1 MSVRPIHLAPICP
14 LLALLVSAPAWSAW
28 PHDGFAHLQVAPI
41 SGDQFMGSTLP
52 DEQGGAFI
60 AFMDHRSG
68 NHDIYVQR
76 VTASGTIAPG
86 WPATGFAI
94 CTAAGDQGN
103 PVAVSDGAG
112 GLVVAWEDAR
122 AGASNRDMFA
132 QRVLS
137 TAAVAPGWPANGRQL
152 GSLVK
157 DEFVPVICS
166 DGARGAFVA
175 WNLEFTPGT
184 DIDVYAAHVDS
195 TGALIWSSAI
205 AAPLQDQTSPAI
217 ASDGVGGV
225 IVAYDDNASGD
236 SDIKAVRR
244 NGAGVNVYGPLAVCS
259 TVGAQFG
266 PAITGDGQGGAIVA
280 WPDIRFGGH
289 YDIFAMGLTPA
300 GAAAPFYN
308 ASGNSICSAP
318 QSQFMVQVTSDGNH
332 GAYIAWRDER
342 NFDWDLFVQHV
353 LPIGAIAPG
362 WPVDGI
368 PLCTKPGE
376 QWLEALV
383 PDRLGGVVAS
393 WEDSRSSGGPRGIYA
408 SRVLPTGALAPGWTS
423 DGTLLGVAFDNFV
436 DPRACADAAGNV
448 IVSWSEKRG
457 VNYNIL
463 AQRVEVFG
471 QLGNPEPAITRVRDV
486 LADQGGRVRID
497 WNASY
502 LDVNPTFGADHYWIW
517 RQAPAAQAQLAAR
530 RGARLVGLAD
540 LDGLARPTP
549 AEWSAIT
556 EHGLYLDRGAET
568 NAYVWEYVAE
578 VEASGFPA
586 YSYVAATTTDSTGAH
601 NYYTPFMVQARG
613 SGVTFWSSAP
623 DSGYSVDNLPP
634 VAPAPFFGVYGS
646 GSTALH
652 WGPNAEADF
661 ASYRLHR
668 GSSAGFVPGPG
679 NLVTDQPDT
688 GYVDAGPA
696 GSYYKLAAVD
706 AHGNVSAYA
715 LVTPQGTVSV
725 APRLPSVM
733 SLGTSQPNPAVT
745 GCLIPFA
752 LPRDATVAIDVF
764 DIGGRRIRQLQ
775 RGALPAGE
783 HAVRWDTRDG
793 SGHRVG
799 GGLYVVRM
807 SAEGRTL
814 TSRVLVTR

>member
-1 MSVRPIHLAPICP
+1 
-14 LLALLVSAPAWSAW
+14 
-28 PHDGFAHLQVAPI
+28 
-41 SGDQFMGSTLP
+41 MGSTVP

-60 AFMDHRSG
+60 AYADSRSG
-68 NHDIYVQR
+68 SYDIYVQR
-76 VTASGTIAPG
+76 VTVSGAIAPG
-86 WPATGFAI
+86 WPATGLAI
-94 CTAAGDQGN
+94 CTAAGDQGG

-112 GLVVAWEDAR
+112 GLLVAWEDGR
-122 AGASNRDMFA
+122 AGVSNRDLFV

-137 TAAVAPGWPANGRQL
+137 TAAISPGWPANGRQL
-152 GSLVK
+152 TSSGK
-157 DEFVPVICS
+157 DEFFPVICS

-175 WNLEFTPGT
+175 WDLEFTPGS

-195 TGALIWSSAI
+195 TSAVVWSSSI
-205 AAPLQDQTSPAI
+205 ASPLANQTSPAI
-217 ASDGVGGV
+217 APDGAGGV
-225 IVAYDDNASGD
+225 IVAWDDDTGGD
-236 SDIKAVRR
+236 PNVKALRR
-244 NGAGVNVYGPLAVCS
+244 NGAGANVYGPLSISS
-259 TVGAQFG
+259 TIGAQYG
-266 PAITGDGQGGAIVA
+266 PAITEDGLGGAIIA
-280 WPDIRFGGH
+280 WQDSRAGSNFDIYALG
-289 YDIFAMGLTPA
+289 ITPT

-308 ASGNSICSAP
+308 VNGNPICTQP
-318 QSQFMVQVTSDGNH
+318 RTQFTVRVASDGNH
-332 GAYIAWRDER
+332 GAYIAWKDER

-353 LPIGAIAPG
+353 LPIGVIPAG

-368 PLCTKPGE
+368 PICTLPGE
-376 QWLEALV
+376 QRLEALI
-383 PDRLGGVVAS
+383 PDRLGGVIAT
-393 WEDSRSSGGPRGIYA
+393 WLDLRTSGGPRGTYT
-408 SRVLPTGALAPGWTS
+408 SRILPTATLAPGWTS
-423 DGTLLGVAFDNFV
+423 DGTLLGPVLYNLEGSRPGV
-436 DPRACADAAGNV
+436 DAAGNV
-448 IVSWSEKRG
+448 IVAWSESRG
-457 VNYNIL
+457 TNYNVF

-471 QLGNPEPAITRVRDV
+471 HLGNPEPTITKVRDV
-486 LADQGGRVRID
+486 LSDQGGRVRID
-497 WNASY
+497 WDASY
-502 LDVNPTFGADHYWIW
+502 LDVNPTFGIDHYWIW
-517 RQAPAAQAQLAAR
+517 RQAPAAQAQLAVR
-530 RGARLVGLAD
+530 KGARLVGLAD
-540 LDGLARPTP
+540 LDALADPTP
-549 AEWSAIT
+549 AEWGAIT

-568 NAYVWEYVAE
+568 NAYVWEYLAE

-601 NYYTPFMVQARG
+601 NYRTPFMVQARG
-613 SGVTFWSSAP
+613 SGVTFWGSAP

-634 VAPAPFFGVYGS
+634 VAPSPFFGVYGS

-679 NLVTDQPDT
+679 NLVSDQPDT

-696 GSYYKLAAVD
+696 GSFYKLAAVD

-725 APRLPSVM
+725 TPRVPSVLA
-733 SLGTSQPNPAVT
+733 LGTSQPNPAVT

-752 LPRDATVAIDVF
+752 LPRDAMVTIDVF

-775 RGALPAGE
+775 HAALPAGE

-814 TSRVLVTR
+814 TRRLLVTR